1 MWGSVMDE
9 TNKTIRIDDVDYN
22 VDKMSEEAKKLLST
36 IQFIDQQLNQLQNEF
51 AVSDTAR
58 IGYLNALQKELK

>member
-1 MWGSVMDE
+1 MDE
-9 TNKTIRIDDVDYN
+9 TNKTIRIDEVDYN